1 MPIGVSDKKTYFS
14 HLLVYI
20 IDSLSF
26 LKDILC
32 CSQTGMNKRQW
43 PGLMSMTPYSLN
55 QYSKPRW
62 KMKGREKKSK
72 REAFSSSF
80 FFWVN
85 KRIRVLSDTL
95 ANIDLSY
102 PQSPPPPSPLN
113 LQKRIWQSDRTFSFR
128 SDVLFII
135 FSVFVTTL
143 ISPYLLRHGIFGGFK
158 VFFFLTEGKDT
169 NSGACFLL
177 LGGRDFR
184 QVPSLLWRPGFKLLF
199 CS

>member
-80 FFWVN
+80 FFESTKGSVC
-85 KRIRVLSDTL
+85 SQTL
-95 ANIDLSY
+95 WQTLIWAT
-102 PQSPPPPSPLN
+102 PSPPPPFPPQPTETDLTIWSNIQLQVRCFIHHLLCFCHHFNFPLFTEAWD
-113 LQKRIWQSDRTFSFR
+113 IWRF
-128 SDVLFII
+128 
-135 FSVFVTTL
+135 
-143 ISPYLLRHGIFGGFK
+143 
-158 VFFFLTEGKDT
+158 
-169 NSGACFLL
+169 
-177 LGGRDFR
+177 
-184 QVPSLLWRPGFKLLF
+184 
-199 CS
+199 

>member
-1 MPIGVSDKKTYFS
+1 MPIGVSDNKTYFS

-20 IDSLSF
+20 TDSLSF

-62 KMKGREKKSK
+62 KMKGREKESK
-72 REAFSSSF
+72 REAFSSS

-102 PQSPPPPSPLN
+102 PQLPSPLN

-158 VFFFLTEGKDT
+158 VFFFNWRKRHKLW
-169 NSGACFLL
+169 SVLSSF
-177 LGGRDFR
+177 GR
-184 QVPSLLWRPGFKLLF
+184 
-199 CS
+199 

>member
-80 FFWVN
+80 FFESTKGSVC
-85 KRIRVLSDTL
+85 SQTL
-95 ANIDLSY
+95 WQTLIWAT
-102 PQSPPPPSPLN
+102 PSPPPPSPPQPTETDLTIWSN
-113 LQKRIWQSDRTFSFR
+113 IQLQVRCFIHHLLCFCHHFNFPLFTEAWDIWRF
-128 SDVLFII
+128 
-135 FSVFVTTL
+135 
-143 ISPYLLRHGIFGGFK
+143 
-158 VFFFLTEGKDT
+158 
-169 NSGACFLL
+169 
-177 LGGRDFR
+177 
-184 QVPSLLWRPGFKLLF
+184 
-199 CS
+199 

>member
-1 MPIGVSDKKTYFS
+1 MPIGVSDNKTYFS

-62 KMKGREKKSK
+62 KMKGREKESK
-72 REAFSSSF
+72 REAFSSS

-102 PQSPPPPSPLN
+102 PQLPSPLN

-158 VFFFLTEGKDT
+158 VFFFNWRKRHKLW
-169 NSGACFLL
+169 SVLSSF
-177 LGGRDFR
+177 GR
-184 QVPSLLWRPGFKLLF
+184 
-199 CS
+199 

>member
-1 MPIGVSDKKTYFS
+1 MPIGVSDKKTNFS

-102 PQSPPPPSPLN
+102 PQSPPPSPLN

>member
-72 REAFSSSF
+72 REAFPSSF

-102 PQSPPPPSPLN
+102 PQSPLPPFPPQPTETDLTIWSNIQLQVRCFIHHLLCFCHHFNFPLFTEAWD
-113 LQKRIWQSDRTFSFR
+113 IWRF
-128 SDVLFII
+128 
-135 FSVFVTTL
+135 
-143 ISPYLLRHGIFGGFK
+143 
-158 VFFFLTEGKDT
+158 
-169 NSGACFLL
+169 
-177 LGGRDFR
+177 
-184 QVPSLLWRPGFKLLF
+184 
-199 CS
+199 

>member
-1 MPIGVSDKKTYFS
+1 MARFDVN
-14 HLLVYI
+14 
-20 IDSLSF
+20 DSLLTQSILKAQMEDERQRKKEQTRSF
-26 LKDILC
+26 
-32 CSQTGMNKRQW
+32 
-43 PGLMSMTPYSLN
+43 
-55 QYSKPRW
+55 
-62 KMKGREKKSK
+62 
-72 REAFSSSF
+72 FFFFF

-102 PQSPPPPSPLN
+102 PQSPPPSPLN

>member
-20 IDSLSF
+20 VDSLSF

-80 FFWVN
+80 FFESTKGSVC
-85 KRIRVLSDTL
+85 SQTL
-95 ANIDLSY
+95 WQTLIWAT
-102 PQSPPPPSPLN
+102 PSPPPPFPPQPTETDLTIWSNIQLQVRCFIHHLLCFCHHFNFPL
-113 LQKRIWQSDRTFSFR
+113 F
-128 SDVLFII
+128 
-135 FSVFVTTL
+135 
-143 ISPYLLRHGIFGGFK
+143 
-158 VFFFLTEGKDT
+158 TEAWDIRR
-169 NSGACFLL
+169 F
-177 LGGRDFR
+177 
-184 QVPSLLWRPGFKLLF
+184 
-199 CS
+199 

>member
-1 MPIGVSDKKTYFS
+1 MARFDVN
-14 HLLVYI
+14 
-20 IDSLSF
+20 DSLLTQSILKAQMEDERQRKREQTRSF
-26 LKDILC
+26 FFYFFFESTKGSV
-32 CSQTGMNKRQW
+32 CSQTLWQTLIW
-43 PGLMSMTPYSLN
+43 ATP
-55 QYSKPRW
+55 
-62 KMKGREKKSK
+62 
-72 REAFSSSF
+72 
-80 FFWVN
+80 
-85 KRIRVLSDTL
+85 
-95 ANIDLSY
+95 
-102 PQSPPPPSPLN
+102 SPPSPSPLN
-113 LQKRIWQSDRTFSFR
+113 LQKQIWQSDRTFSFR

-143 ISPYLLRHGIFGGFK
+143 ISPYLLKHWIFGGFK

>member
-1 MPIGVSDKKTYFS
+1 MPIGVSDKKTNFS

-80 FFWVN
+80 FF
-85 KRIRVLSDTL
+85 LSQQKDPCAL
-95 ANIDLSY
+95 RHSGKHWSEL
-102 PQSPPPPSPLN
+102 PPVPPPFPPQPTETDLTIWSNIQLQVRCFIHHLLCFCHHFNFPLFTEAWD
-113 LQKRIWQSDRTFSFR
+113 IWRF
-128 SDVLFII
+128 
-135 FSVFVTTL
+135 
-143 ISPYLLRHGIFGGFK
+143 
-158 VFFFLTEGKDT
+158 
-169 NSGACFLL
+169 
-177 LGGRDFR
+177 
-184 QVPSLLWRPGFKLLF
+184 
-199 CS
+199 

>member
-80 FFWVN
+80 FF
-85 KRIRVLSDTL
+85 LSQQKDPCAL
-95 ANIDLSY
+95 RHSGKHWSEL
-102 PQSPPPPSPLN
+102 PPVPPPPSPLN

>member
-1 MPIGVSDKKTYFS
+1 MARFDVN
-14 HLLVYI
+14 
-20 IDSLSF
+20 DSLLTQSI
-26 LKDILC
+26 LKAQMEDERQRKKE
-32 CSQTGMNKRQW
+32 QTR
-43 PGLMSMTPYSLN
+43 
-55 QYSKPRW
+55 
-62 KMKGREKKSK
+62 
-72 REAFSSSF
+72 SF
-80 FFWVN
+80 FFFFFF
-85 KRIRVLSDTL
+85 LSQQKDPCAL
-95 ANIDLSY
+95 RHSGKHWSEL
-102 PQSPPPPSPLN
+102 PPVPPPPSPLN

>member
-20 IDSLSF
+20 VDSLSF

-80 FFWVN
+80 FFESTKGSVY
-85 KRIRVLSDTL
+85 SQTL
-95 ANIDLSY
+95 WQTLIWATS
-102 PQSPPPPSPLN
+102 SPPPPQPTETDLTIWSNIQLQVRCFIHHLLCFYHHFNFPL
-113 LQKRIWQSDRTFSFR
+113 F
-128 SDVLFII
+128 
-135 FSVFVTTL
+135 
-143 ISPYLLRHGIFGGFK
+143 
-158 VFFFLTEGKDT
+158 TEAWDIQR
-169 NSGACFLL
+169 F
-177 LGGRDFR
+177 
-184 QVPSLLWRPGFKLLF
+184 
-199 CS
+199 

>member
-62 KMKGREKKSK
+62 KMKGKEKESK

-80 FFWVN
+80 F
-85 KRIRVLSDTL
+85 LS
-95 ANIDLSY
+95 
-102 PQSPPPPSPLN
+102 Q
-113 LQKRIWQSDRTFSFR
+113 QKD
-128 SDVLFII
+128 
-135 FSVFVTTL
+135 
-143 ISPYLLRHGIFGGFK
+143 PCALRHSGKHWSELPPAPPFPPQPTETD
-158 VFFFLTEGKDT
+158 LTIWS
-169 NSGACFLL
+169 NIQVRCFIHHLL
-177 LGGRDFR
+177 CFCHHFNFPLFTEAWDI
-184 QVPSLLWRPGFKLLF
+184 WRF
-199 CS
+199 

>member
-62 KMKGREKKSK
+62 KMKGREKESK
-72 REAFSSSF
+72 QEAFSSSF
-80 FFWVN
+80 F
-85 KRIRVLSDTL
+85 LSQQNDPCAL
-95 ANIDLSY
+95 RHSGKHWSEL
-102 PQSPPPPSPLN
+102 PPAPPSPLN

>member
-72 REAFSSSF
+72 REAFSSSSF
-80 FFWVN
+80 FESTKGSVC
-85 KRIRVLSDTL
+85 SQTL
-95 ANIDLSY
+95 WQTLIWAT
-102 PQSPPPPSPLN
+102 PSPPPPFPPQPTETDLTIWSNIQLQVRCFIHHLLCFCHHFNFPLFTEAWD
-113 LQKRIWQSDRTFSFR
+113 IWRF
-128 SDVLFII
+128 
-135 FSVFVTTL
+135 
-143 ISPYLLRHGIFGGFK
+143 
-158 VFFFLTEGKDT
+158 
-169 NSGACFLL
+169 
-177 LGGRDFR
+177 
-184 QVPSLLWRPGFKLLF
+184 
-199 CS
+199 

>member
-1 MPIGVSDKKTYFS
+1 MPIGVSDNKTYFS

-43 PGLMSMTPYSLN
+43 LGLMSMTPYSLN

-62 KMKGREKKSK
+62 KMKGREKESK

-80 FFWVN
+80 F
-85 KRIRVLSDTL
+85 LSQQKDPC
-95 ANIDLSY
+95 ALSHSGTHWSEL
-102 PQSPPPPSPLN
+102 PPAPPPPLN
-113 LQKRIWQSDRTFSFR
+113 LQKRIWQPDRTFSFR

-158 VFFFLTEGKDT
+158 VFFFNWRKRHKLW
-169 NSGACFLL
+169 SVLSFF
-177 LGGRDFR
+177 GR
-184 QVPSLLWRPGFKLLF
+184 
-199 CS
+199 

>member
-80 FFWVN
+80 FFESTKGSVC
-85 KRIRVLSDTL
+85 SQTL
-95 ANIDLSY
+95 WQTLIWAT
-102 PQSPPPPSPLN
+102 PSPPPFPPQPTETDLTIWSNIQLQVRCFIHHLLCFCHHFNFPLFTEAWD
-113 LQKRIWQSDRTFSFR
+113 IWRF
-128 SDVLFII
+128 
-135 FSVFVTTL
+135 
-143 ISPYLLRHGIFGGFK
+143 
-158 VFFFLTEGKDT
+158 
-169 NSGACFLL
+169 
-177 LGGRDFR
+177 
-184 QVPSLLWRPGFKLLF
+184 
-199 CS
+199 